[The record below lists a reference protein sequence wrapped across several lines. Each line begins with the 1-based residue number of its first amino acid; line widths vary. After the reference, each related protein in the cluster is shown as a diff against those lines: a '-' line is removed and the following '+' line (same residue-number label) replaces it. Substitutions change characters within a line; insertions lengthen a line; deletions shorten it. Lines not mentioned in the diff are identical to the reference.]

1 MTALGRA
8 LTALLFGLAM
18 LCMGCLDVITAP
30 TNLTY
35 SSNPATYQ
43 KDTAIVANTP
53 THSGGVVETYS
64 VSPALPA
71 GLTLDTKSGVIT
83 GTPTVGAATASYTVK
98 ATNTAGNTTVSLSI
112 TVNAPVITITTQ
124 PTSKS
129 ILVGQTASFSV
140 VATGTGTL
148 GYEWRK
154 DDVPVVGGNTT
165 TYTTPSAV
173 IGDNGAQYTVV
184 ISDAFNNKETSTPA
198 TLTVLAAGGPG
209 TSLATGSMTAARA
222 FHSATLL
229 PSGKALVAGG
239 FSGTALATAD
249 LYDPTA
255 GTFAATGSLTTA
267 REYHSAT
274 LLDSGK
280 VLIVGGQTLGSA
292 PTATA
297 ELYDPATGL
306 FTATGSLAAA
316 RWDHTATLLPNG
328 KVLIVGGRNATLV
341 LASAEI
347 YDPATGLFTATTHAP
362 VVSRTTHT
370 ATLLENGKVLLAG
383 GQGVG
388 SPTPV
393 LFSAELY
400 DPSTDTFI
408 VTGSM
413 SLPRYYATATR
424 LSTGKVLLVG
434 GAASAAA
441 ELYDPALGTFAA
453 TTGNLTTVRAF
464 GHTATLLPTGEVLI
478 AGGKGSGSPAP
489 LLSAGELYDPA
500 TGLFTPTGSL
510 TAVREVHTATALTTG
525 KVLLVG
531 GFGLGYLATAELY
544 Y

>member
-8 LTALLFGLAM
+8 LTALVFGLAM
-18 LCMGCLDVITAP
+18 LCVGCLDVITAP

-53 THSGGVVETYS
+53 SHGGGVVETYS

-83 GTPTVGAATASYTVK
+83 GTPTVGAATTSYTVK

-154 DDVPVVGGNTT
+154 DDVPVVGGNTS

-184 ISDAFNNKETSTPA
+184 VSDAFSNKETSSAA
-198 TLTVLAAGGPG
+198 TLTVLTAGGPG
-209 TSLATGSMTAARA
+209 TSLATGSMAAARA

-229 PSGKALVAGG
+229 PSGKALMVGG

-280 VLIVGGQTLGSA
+280 VLIVGGQTFGTD
-292 PTATA
+292 PVGTA

-328 KVLIVGGRNATLV
+328 KVLVVGGRNATLV

-362 VVSRTTHT
+362 VAGRTTHT
-370 ATLLENGKVLLAG
+370 ATLLENGKVLLVG

-393 LFSAELY
+393 LLSAELY
-400 DPSTDTFI
+400 DPGTDTFTA
-408 VTGSM
+408 TGNM
-413 SLPRYYATATR
+413 TVPRAYATATR

-434 GAASAAA
+434 GAASAVA

-453 TTGNLTTVRAF
+453 ATGNLTTVRAF
-464 GHTATLLPTGEVLI
+464 GHTATLLPTGQVLI

-489 LLSAGELYDPA
+489 LLSADELYDPA
-500 TGLFTPTGSL
+500 TGLFAPTGSL
-510 TAVREVHTATALTTG
+510 TVGREGHTATALTTG